1 MATLEVLHPVAE
13 IVQNSVPAARRLD
26 SLDGK
31 TIGLFWNIK
40 AGGDVA
46 LSAVAEEL
54 SKQHEGITFR
64 NYIGSVGSI
73 YRQAT
78 PEDIEKMA
86 TECDAVIGT
95 SAD

>member
-13 IVQNSVPAARRLD
+13 IVQNTVSAAPRLQ

-31 TIGLFWNIK
+31 TVGLFWNIK

-54 SKQHEGITFR
+54 AKRHQGLKFR
-64 NYIGSVGSI
+64 NYVGSVGSI

-78 PEDIEKMA
+78 PEDIERMA
-86 TECDAVIGT
+86 AECDAIVGT